1 MFGGAALL
9 LFAAQ
14 AGLSEIE
21 QRKIDALGA
30 SGASIRVQVDDR
42 GSPEVWVDFNKKIA
56 DDALRPL
63 RNFTRVTTLRI
74 LSGDITDAG
83 LDHLVGVD
91 RLWLLVLKSDRLTD
105 GAALRVSKLKSIRK
119 LDFMG
124 AQLSKRGLGAIAK
137 MPALEQLYLHGAR
150 LSEGAT
156 KSLRGMTRLRDLTVS
171 KNLPPTEF
179 AELKRAL
186 PKVRIGQF

>member
-1 MFGGAALL
+1 MFGGVALL

-42 GSPEVWVDFNKKIA
+42 GSPEVWVDFNKKIS
-56 DDALRPL
+56 DPALRPL
-63 RNFTRVTTLRI
+63 RNFAQVTTLRI
-74 LSGDITDAG
+74 LNGDISDAG

-91 RLWLLVLKSDRLTD
+91 RLWLLVIKSDRLTD
-105 GAALRVSKLKSIRK
+105 GAALRVSKIKSIRK

-137 MPALEQLYLHGAR
+137 MAALEQLYLHGAR

-156 KSLRGMTRLRDLTVS
+156 KSLRGMTRLRDLTVPKS
-171 KNLPPTEF
+171 LPATEF
-179 AELKRAL
+179 TELKRAL
-186 PKVRIGQF
+186 PKVRIERF